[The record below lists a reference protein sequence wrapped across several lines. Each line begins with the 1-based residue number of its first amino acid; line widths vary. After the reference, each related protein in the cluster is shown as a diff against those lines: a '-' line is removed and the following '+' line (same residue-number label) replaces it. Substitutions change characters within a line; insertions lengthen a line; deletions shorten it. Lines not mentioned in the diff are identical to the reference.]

1 MKLFLILQI
10 CQLLQI
16 ACGQV
21 KNCYD
26 WDGVIRLDYPCDPSA
41 NVSTV
46 VLSPLEPMI
55 NALYNQG
62 QCLLWNWKPV
72 YHELVLH

>member
-10 CQLLQI
+10 CQVLQI
-16 ACGQV
+16 ASGQI

-26 WDGVIRLDYPCDPSA
+26 WDGAIRVDYPCDPSA

-46 VLSPLEPMI
+46 VLSPFKPNI
-55 NALYNQG
+55 IALYNPG
-62 QCLLWNWKPV
+62 QRLL
-72 YHELVLH
+72 

>member
-10 CQLLQI
+10 SQILQI
-16 ACGQV
+16 AWGQL

-26 WDGVIRLDYPCDPSA
+26 WDGVVRLDYPCDPSA

-46 VLSPLEPMI
+46 VLSPLKPAI
-55 NALYNQG
+55 NSL
-62 QCLLWNWKPV
+62 
-72 YHELVLH
+72 